1 MAQEWID
8 ISAPVYDG
16 MVHWAGDPAVHMARF
31 ASIATGAPCNVSK
44 VDMSAHTG
52 THMDGPIHFMPNG
65 AGLETLPLDA
75 VIGPCRVIEV
85 HNKVAVTV
93 EDLLAHKLQRGE
105 RILLKTPNSTKS
117 WAMAPAFD
125 KDFVYISK
133 EAAKHIADA
142 GVRTIGIDY
151 LSVGGFYKDAVE
163 THQALLS
170 VPVWIIEGINL
181 AHITPG
187 DYDLI
192 CLPVKFSNTADGAPA
207 RAVLRKR

>member
-8 ISAPVYDG
+8 ISVPVFDG
-16 MVHWAGDPAVHMARF
+16 MVHWQGDPAVQIGYF
-31 ASIATGAPCNVSK
+31 ASMATGAPCNVSK
-44 VDMSAHTG
+44 VNMSAHTG

-75 VIGPCRVIEV
+75 VIGPCRVVEV

-93 EDLLAHKLQRGE
+93 EDLLPHKLQGGE
-105 RILLKTPNSTKS
+105 RILLKTINSTKA
-117 WAMAPAFD
+117 WGMAPKFD
-125 KDFVYISK
+125 TDFVYISK
-133 EAAKHIADA
+133 EAAKHIAEA

-181 AHITPG
+181 AHVQPG
-187 DYDLI
+187 EYDLI